1 MPPRFVLIGPPGAGK
16 SAIGAALAHRL
27 GISFVDTDRV
37 IAAKAGKSISDIF
50 VVDGESA
57 FRSVEQ
63 TVVSEEL
70 RQSNGVLALGGGS
83 ILNEQTQREIQLV
96 RELGSKIIFL
106 DVSIT
111 SAAPRI
117 GFNRDRPLL
126 LGNPRAQWLV
136 LMQERRPIYESLADL
151 VVDTSDLSPQRS
163 VELILASTVEQK

>member
-16 SAIGAALAHRL
+16 STIGAALARRL

-37 IAAKAGKSISDIF
+37 IAAKAGKSISDVF

-57 FRSVEQ
+57 FRRIEQ
-63 TVVSEEL
+63 TVVFEEL
-70 RQSNGVLALGGGS
+70 RQSDGVLALGGGS

-96 RELGSKIIFL
+96 RELGSEIVFL

-111 SAAPRI
+111 AAAPRI